1 LFGQV
6 FFDKYKNLTSE
17 EKQTSCN
24 SLVKLGESKY
34 VVHWRSQPDYQMEV
48 NDLFDFLFFN
58 QKQVYSKNR
67 SELPLPIRNYHALS
81 LLFASKE
88 ANIKSREG
96 FKNRLNNIHP
106 TYLCYFFDSLVAH
119 ILQNFPYNSIEFNYI
134 VSILHEEIIKNK
146 DSLKEE
152 YGSFLKEKGTEKYRA
167 ILKTEYDEFKVVI
180 NRSCN
185 KNEIIQPLKE
195 FAELKVSEIDTDAT
209 LNKKSSPEFVEQEH
223 KHEEAKAEDLDDSE
237 SENETMEEMIKNM
250 KPNLPVSKEKA
261 KTEEME
267 VGELLDPLN
276 IEIEAKSTLE
286 AEKIAETL
294 RPSEYIA
301 SSLVMNK
308 TGEGFVQ
315 YKLNQAIIAI
325 KSWSKGKDDFNTK
338 LNNSFGDIVGNL
350 IFEAFNKQNEGK
362 ELEDTIK
369 AIIKPET
376 IPTQSSSEL
385 AIVDNIPITAE
396 PLQKKLKKTK

>member
-1 LFGQV
+1 
-6 FFDKYKNLTSE
+6 
-17 EKQTSCN
+17 
-24 SLVKLGESKY
+24 
-34 VVHWRSQPDYQMEV
+34 
-48 NDLFDFLFFN
+48 
-58 QKQVYSKNR
+58 
-67 SELPLPIRNYHALS
+67 
-81 LLFASKE
+81 LL
-88 ANIKSREG
+88 
-96 FKNRLNNIHP
+96 
-106 TYLCYFFDSLVAH
+106 
-119 ILQNFPYNSIEFNYI
+119 Q
-134 VSILHEEIIKNK
+134 
-146 DSLKEE
+146 
-152 YGSFLKEKGTEKYRA
+152 
-167 ILKTEYDEFKVVI
+167 
-180 NRSCN
+180 
-185 KNEIIQPLKE
+185 NEIIQPLKE

-301 SSLVMNK
+301 SSLVLNK

-350 IFEAFNKQNEGK
+350 IFEAFNKQDEGK